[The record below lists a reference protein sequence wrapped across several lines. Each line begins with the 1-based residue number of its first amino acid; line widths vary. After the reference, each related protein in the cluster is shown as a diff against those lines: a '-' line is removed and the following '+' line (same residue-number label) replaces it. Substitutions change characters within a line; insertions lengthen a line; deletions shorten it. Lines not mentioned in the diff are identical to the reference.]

1 MENRPLP
8 VAALLSLLLAVPFAA
23 QAADAGPEVSW
34 QERLGRAAA
43 MQDESKRLQSAAS
56 QRRDQKFLDCEQ
68 KFLVNDCREEASK
81 EYLQTTREARRL
93 ENDGKA
99 LERAVKKEQM
109 EASRQRVADEA
120 PHREAALRER
130 EAETAAARQSAAQKA
145 EAARTDKARQA
156 VDGERRKA
164 SEAERLRKKQAA
176 HDAKVAAQ
184 KLDAERKAER
194 ETQRQVNRKAAE
206 AVANGRNSAP

>member
-23 QAADAGPEVSW
+23 LAADAGQDASW
-34 QERLGRAAA
+34 QERLGRSAA

-68 KFLVNDCREEASK
+68 KFLVNDCRDEASK

-93 ENDGKA
+93 EIDGKSI
-99 LERAVKKEQM
+99 ERAVKKEEL
-109 EASRQRVADEA
+109 EANRQHLADEA
-120 PHREAALRER
+120 PRREAALRER

-164 SEAERLRKKQAA
+164 REAERLRKKQAA
-176 HDAKVAAQ
+176 HDARVATQ
-184 KLDAERKAER
+184 KREAE
-194 ETQRQVNRKAAE
+194 QRAAR
-206 AVANGRNSAP
+206 ARPGK